1 MAGKDMIQRY
11 LEAGSAFTEM
21 TRARAEGIV
30 KELVK
35 AGEVQLDQVQS
46 LVDELVERR
55 RRNADQLLTMIRKEV
70 ATQLSQLGLATRED
84 LDALEQRVNQKLA
97 AKKAA
102 PKKVAAKKVAAS
114 QANPSTTV
122 RSAKKAAKASKKA
135 AKASSPADSG
145 GAESQGS

>member
-1 MAGKDMIQRY
+1 MAGKDMFQRY
-11 LEAGSAFTEM
+11 LEAGTAFTEM

-55 RRNADQLLTMIRKEV
+55 RRNTDQLLTMIRKEV

-97 AKKAA
+97 NKKAP

-122 RSAKKAAKASKKA
+122 RPAKKAGKAAKAAKASKA
-135 AKASSPADSG
+135 ADKP
-145 GAESQGS
+145 QGS